1 MVTRS
6 SPTCWRNFRT
16 SYFFALSVN
25 TVHNIDNVYNSSK
38 MKHLKTYLL
47 GKTRTSLLLLLALI
61 YTSAASAQQEILDD
75 YVKEALANN
84 LVLQQRNISLDQSLL
99 ALKEAR
105 GLYLPTTWLEGQYT
119 IARGGRDINIPI
131 GDLLNPVYSTLNQL
145 TNSEKFPQ
153 VENVSEQL
161 LPNNFYDVR
170 IKTTMP
176 IYNPELKYNK
186 TVKEKQVA
194 LQQNEVDIYKR
205 ELVRDIKQSYY
216 AILMAE
222 KAIRIYQ
229 STLALVN
236 ENLRLNQSLLA
247 NGKGLPAYVSRAE
260 TEVQQVE
267 TQLSNAKNEKQKAIA
282 WFNALLNKDINESVM
297 IADLKLAD
305 AGNTS
310 MFDQADNISAREELK
325 QMNIMKDIQY
335 NSLKLNKAYHTPRVG
350 AFLDLAAQDFNWNF
364 QQKSLFYLGGVN
376 VNVPIFAGNRNI
388 YKIQRS
394 ELDLKSTDQATR
406 DLKRKLEVSAFNS
419 RNNAR
424 NNYNNYLLSIKQE
437 ESTTKY
443 FKLIDRGY
451 KEGINSFI
459 ELLDARNQLT
469 QSQLQKELNYY
480 RLLSALADYERQ
492 TSSFNIN

>member
-1 MVTRS
+1 
-6 SPTCWRNFRT
+6 
-16 SYFFALSVN
+16 
-25 TVHNIDNVYNSSK
+25 
-38 MKHLKTYLL
+38 MKHLHNQLRITD
-47 GKTRTSLLLLLALI
+47 LAYAFFILFLF
-61 YTSAASAQQEILDD
+61 AVPAKLKAQQQVLDG
-75 YVKEALANN
+75 YIKEALTNN
-84 LVLQQRNISLDQSLL
+84 LVLQQKNVTLEQSLL

-105 GLYLPTTWLEGQYT
+105 GLYLPTTWFEGQYT
-119 IARGGRDINIPI
+119 LAQGGRDINIPI

-153 VENVSEQL
+153 VQNVSEQL
-161 LPNNFYDVR
+161 LPNNFYDAR
-170 IKTTMP
+170 IKTTVP
-176 IYNPELKYNK
+176 VYNPELKYNK
-186 TVKEKQVA
+186 NVREKQVT

-205 ELVRDIKQSYY
+205 ELVKEIKQSYY
-216 AILMAE
+216 LILMAE

-229 STLALVN
+229 STLTLVN

-260 TEVQQVE
+260 SEVQQVE
-267 TQLSNAKNEKQKAIA
+267 TQLSNAQNEKQKAIA
-282 WFNALLNKDINESVM
+282 WLNALLNKDINEVVT
-297 IADLKLAD
+297 IADLKLSD
-305 AGNTS
+305 AGNTG
-310 MFDQADNISAREELK
+310 MFEQADNITAREELK

-335 NSLKLNKAYHTPRVG
+335 NNLKLNKAYHLPRVG
-350 AFLDLAAQDFNWNF
+350 AFLDLAAQDFNWNL
-364 QQKSLFYLGGVN
+364 QQKSFFYLGGVN
-376 VNVPIFAGNRNI
+376 VNVPIFAGNRNL
-388 YKIQRS
+388 YKIQKTQ
-394 ELDLKSTDQATR
+394 LDLKSTDQATR
-406 DLKRKLEVSAFNS
+406 DLKRKLEVAAFNS
-419 RNNAR
+419 RNNAK

-492 TSSFNIN
+492 TSSFSIN